1 MPRTREDIEGE
12 IRGHKIYLR
21 DTDYVAAKLAEGA
34 ATPEEYSEVLTTRGA
49 ARTKINELE
58 AELANLLEETTE

>member
-1 MPRTREDIEGE
+1 MTRTREDIEGE

-34 ATPEEYSEVLTTRGA
+34 ATLEEYSEVLE
-49 ARTKINELE
+49 ARASARAKINELE
-58 AELANLLEETTE
+58 AELASL